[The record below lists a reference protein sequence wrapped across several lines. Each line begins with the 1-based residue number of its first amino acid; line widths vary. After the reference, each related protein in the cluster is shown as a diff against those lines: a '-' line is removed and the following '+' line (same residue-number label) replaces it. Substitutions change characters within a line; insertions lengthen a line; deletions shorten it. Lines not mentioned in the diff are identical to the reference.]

1 MKILIFGG
9 TTEGRLLAQA
19 LSQRGLPAT
28 VSVATPLGAQEL
40 SGLPG
45 ITPLVGRKT
54 AQEMAELLKSFDRC
68 VDATHPYAVEASRNI
83 RTACQAAE
91 VPLRRLLRAESS
103 HETGHWVESPEE
115 AARWLR
121 ERSGNV
127 LLAIGAKGIGA
138 FQDLDRERLY
148 PRVLP
153 VVESILA
160 CQQAGIPTRNIIAL
174 HGPFSRDLN
183 RAMLEQYHIRYLVT
197 KDGDYVL
204 NQNAAMNSDP
214 GAAGY
219 IRIDPNQKF
228 TIDEQGNIWQN
239 RAVVGRVGVVDFANY
254 NYLEKFGENL
264 YQTVDGAQIVAA
276 GAQVEQGVI
285 EASNVQV
292 VSEMVDMITI
302 TRAYEANQKII
313 QTIDTMLD
321 KAVNQVGK
329 L

>member
-1 MKILIFGG
+1 M
-9 TTEGRLLAQA
+9 TDNPADLALAGDGVFAISYTNKQ
-19 LSQRGLPAT
+19 GET
-28 VSVATPLGAQEL
+28 SVKYT
-40 SGLPG
+40 
-45 ITPLVGRKT
+45 R
-54 AQEMAELLKSFDRC
+54 D
-68 VDATHPYAVEASRNI
+68 
-83 RTACQAAE
+83 
-91 VPLRRLLRAESS
+91 
-103 HETGHWVESPEE
+103 
-115 AARWLR
+115 
-121 ERSGNV
+121 
-127 LLAIGAKGIGA
+127 GA
-138 FQDLDRERLY
+138 FTVNKD
-148 PRVLP
+148 
-153 VVESILA
+153 
-160 CQQAGIPTRNIIAL
+160 G
-174 HGPFSRDLN
+174 
-183 RAMLEQYHIRYLVT
+183 YLVT

-228 TIDEQGNIWQN
+228 TIDEQGNFWLN
-239 RAVVGRVGVVDFANY
+239 LAVVGRVGVVDFANY
-254 NYLEKFGENL
+254 NFLEKFGENL

>member
-45 ITPLVGRKT
+45 ITSLVGRKT
-54 AQEMAELLKSFDRC
+54 TEEMAELLKSFDRC

-91 VPLRRLLRAESS
+91 VPLRRLLRGESS
-103 HETGHWVESPEE
+103 HEAGHWVDSPEE
-115 AARWLR
+115 AARWLA

-153 VVESILA
+153 VVESISA
-160 CQQAGIPTRNIIAL
+160 CQQAGIHTRNIIAL
-174 HGPFSRDLN
+174 HGPFSRELN

-197 KDGDYVL
+197 KDGGRAGGFEEK
-204 NQNAAMNSDP
+204 AA
-214 GAAGY
+214 AA
-219 IRIDPNQKF
+219 R
-228 TIDEQGNIWQN
+228 E
-239 RAVVGRVGVVDFANY
+239 
-254 NYLEKFGENL
+254 
-264 YQTVDGAQIVAA
+264 A
-276 GAQVEQGVI
+276 GAELVVI
-285 EASNVQV
+285 GRPAETGYTLEEILSWLTQ
-292 VSEMVDMITI
+292 D
-302 TRAYEANQKII
+302 
-313 QTIDTMLD
+313 
-321 KAVNQVGK
+321 
-329 L
+329 

>member
-1 MKILIFGG
+1 
-9 TTEGRLLAQA
+9 
-19 LSQRGLPAT
+19 
-28 VSVATPLGAQEL
+28 
-40 SGLPG
+40 
-45 ITPLVGRKT
+45 
-54 AQEMAELLKSFDRC
+54 MAELLKSFDRC

-83 RTACQAAE
+83 RTGLARQRKYPAAPSPGRE
-91 VPLRRLLRAESS
+91 F

-197 KDGDYVL
+197 KDGGRAGGFEEKAAAAGRRCGACGHWPAHGNGLHIGRNFVL
-204 NQNAAMNSDP
+204 ADP
-214 GAAGY
+214 GL
-219 IRIDPNQKF
+219 I
-228 TIDEQGNIWQN
+228 
-239 RAVVGRVGVVDFANY
+239 GR
-254 NYLEKFGENL
+254 
-264 YQTVDGAQIVAA
+264 
-276 GAQVEQGVI
+276 
-285 EASNVQV
+285 
-292 VSEMVDMITI
+292 SELGW
-302 TRAYEANQKII
+302 K
-313 QTIDTMLD
+313 
-321 KAVNQVGK
+321 
-329 L
+329 

>member
-54 AQEMAELLKSFDRC
+54 TEEMAELLKSFDRC
-68 VDATHPYAVEASRNI
+68 VDATHPYAVEASQNI
-83 RTACQAAE
+83 RAACQAAE
-91 VPLRRLLRAESS
+91 VPLRRLLRGESS
-103 HETGHWVESPEE
+103 HEAGHWVDSPEE
-115 AARWLR
+115 AARWLG

-183 RAMLEQYHIRYLVT
+183 RAMLEQYQIRYLVT
-197 KDGDYVL
+197 KDGGRAGGFEEK
-204 NQNAAMNSDP
+204 AA
-214 GAAGY
+214 AA
-219 IRIDPNQKF
+219 R
-228 TIDEQGNIWQN
+228 E
-239 RAVVGRVGVVDFANY
+239 
-254 NYLEKFGENL
+254 
-264 YQTVDGAQIVAA
+264 A
-276 GAQVEQGVI
+276 GADLAVI
-285 EASNVQV
+285 GRPTETGCTLEEILSWLTQ
-292 VSEMVDMITI
+292 E
-302 TRAYEANQKII
+302 
-313 QTIDTMLD
+313 
-321 KAVNQVGK
+321 
-329 L
+329 

>member
-19 LSQRGLPAT
+19 LSHRGLPAT

-40 SGLPG
+40 SGLPV
-45 ITPLVGRKT
+45 ITSLVGRKT
-54 AQEMAELLKSFDRC
+54 TEEMAELLKSFDRC

-103 HETGHWVESPEE
+103 HETGHWVESPKE

-183 RAMLEQYHIRYLVT
+183 RAMLEQYQIRYLVT
-197 KDGDYVL
+197 KDGGRAGGFEEKAT
-204 NQNAAMNSDP
+204 AA
-214 GAAGY
+214 
-219 IRIDPNQKF
+219 R
-228 TIDEQGNIWQN
+228 E
-239 RAVVGRVGVVDFANY
+239 
-254 NYLEKFGENL
+254 
-264 YQTVDGAQIVAA
+264 A
-276 GAQVEQGVI
+276 GAELVVI
-285 EASNVQV
+285 GRPAETGYTLEEILSWLTQ
-292 VSEMVDMITI
+292 D
-302 TRAYEANQKII
+302 
-313 QTIDTMLD
+313 
-321 KAVNQVGK
+321 
-329 L
+329 

>member
-1 MKILIFGG
+1 
-9 TTEGRLLAQA
+9 
-19 LSQRGLPAT
+19 
-28 VSVATPLGAQEL
+28 
-40 SGLPG
+40 
-45 ITPLVGRKT
+45 
-54 AQEMAELLKSFDRC
+54 MAELLKSFDRC

-197 KDGDYVL
+197 KDGGRAGGFEEK
-204 NQNAAMNSDP
+204 AA
-214 GAAGY
+214 AA
-219 IRIDPNQKF
+219 R
-228 TIDEQGNIWQN
+228 E
-239 RAVVGRVGVVDFANY
+239 
-254 NYLEKFGENL
+254 
-264 YQTVDGAQIVAA
+264 A
-276 GAQVEQGVI
+276 GAELVVI
-285 EASNVQV
+285 GRPTETGCTLEEILSWLTQ
-292 VSEMVDMITI
+292 D
-302 TRAYEANQKII
+302 
-313 QTIDTMLD
+313 
-321 KAVNQVGK
+321 
-329 L
+329 